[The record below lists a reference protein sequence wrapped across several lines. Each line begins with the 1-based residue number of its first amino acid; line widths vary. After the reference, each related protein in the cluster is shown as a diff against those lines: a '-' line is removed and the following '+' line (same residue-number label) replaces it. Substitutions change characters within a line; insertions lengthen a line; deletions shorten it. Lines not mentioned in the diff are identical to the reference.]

1 MDPFDPAHPQYNLNM
16 LAATS
21 VARLHRE
28 LVGFDKQA
36 APMREYLETMP
47 YRQLRRPET
56 VQQYVDHGGTKED
69 EIDLSGGGFGHW
81 LSHHWKEIGTGIATA
96 GLIAGQFIPGVD
108 VVEDAGLA
116 AEAGEAGA
124 EAGEAGADAGEAGAD
139 DDAVA
144 TKKNPYW
151 TKARA
156 AKFASRGKF
165 GVLIGGPQAV
175 SEYEGNQAG
184 PPSSGPSSSGPPP
197 APGDPYA
204 GARAVTEEGQSDR
217 SGGPSGAIDPYGWV
231 IEQISNPNFNSHPR
245 NLSCVM
251 DWNFF
256 LSRSTQK
263 LFDM

>member
-81 LSHHWKEIGTGIATA
+81 LSHHWKEIGTGIAGVA
-96 GLIAGQFIPGVD
+96 LLAGQFVPGVD

-184 PPSSGPSSSGPPP
+184 PPSSGPSSPGPPP
-197 APGDPYA
+197 ARGDPYA

-217 SGGPSGAIDPYGWV
+217 SGGPSGAIDPYG
-231 IEQISNPNFNSHPR
+231 
-245 NLSCVM
+245 
-251 DWNFF
+251 
-256 LSRSTQK
+256 
-263 LFDM
+263 

>member
-81 LSHHWKEIGTGIATA
+81 LSHHWKEIGTGIAGVA
-96 GLIAGQFIPGVD
+96 LLAGQFVPGVD
-108 VVEDAGLA
+108 VVEDGALAAEAG

-156 AKFASRGKF
+156 AKFASRGKY
-165 GVLIGGPQAV
+165 GVLIGGPQAL
-175 SEYEGNQAG
+175 SEYEGNQAAT
-184 PPSSGPSSSGPPP
+184 PPSNPSPSGLPSGPRT
-197 APGDPYA
+197 DPYA
-204 GARAVTEEGQSDR
+204 ASRAVNEEGQSDR
-217 SGGPSGAIDPYGWV
+217 SGGPSGAIDPYG
-231 IEQISNPNFNSHPR
+231 
-245 NLSCVM
+245 
-251 DWNFF
+251 
-256 LSRSTQK
+256 
-263 LFDM
+263 

>member
-81 LSHHWKEIGTGIATA
+81 FSHHWKEIGTGIAGVA
-96 GLIAGQFIPGVD
+96 LLAGQFVPGVD

-116 AEAGEAGA
+116 AEAAETGESA
-124 EAGEAGADAGEAGAD
+124 ADAGEEASSGWR
-139 DDAVA
+139 A
-144 TKKNPYW
+144 TKEGETPTNYW

-184 PPSSGPSSSGPPP
+184 PPSSGPSSPGPPP
-197 APGDPYA
+197 ARGDPYA

-217 SGGPSGAIDPYGWV
+217 SGGPAGAINPYG
-231 IEQISNPNFNSHPR
+231 
-245 NLSCVM
+245 
-251 DWNFF
+251 
-256 LSRSTQK
+256 
-263 LFDM
+263 

>member
-116 AEAGEAGA
+116 AEAAETGESA
-124 EAGEAGADAGEAGAD
+124 ADAGEEASSGWR
-139 DDAVA
+139 A
-144 TKKNPYW
+144 TKEGETPTNYW

-184 PPSSGPSSSGPPP
+184 PPSSGPSSPGPPP
-197 APGDPYA
+197 ARGDPYA

-217 SGGPSGAIDPYGWV
+217 SGGPAGAINPYG
-231 IEQISNPNFNSHPR
+231 
-245 NLSCVM
+245 
-251 DWNFF
+251 
-256 LSRSTQK
+256 
-263 LFDM
+263 

>member
-81 LSHHWKEIGTGIATA
+81 FSHHWKEIGTGIAGVA
-96 GLIAGQFIPGVD
+96 LLAGQFIPGVD
-108 VVEDAGLA
+108 VVEDGALA
-116 AEAGEAGA
+116 AEAA
-124 EAGEAGADAGEAGAD
+124 ADAGEAGEAGEE
-139 DDAVA
+139 ASSGWRA
-144 TKKNPYW
+144 TKEGETPTNYW

-156 AKFASRGKF
+156 AKFRSRGGM
-165 GVLIGGPQAV
+165 GVFAGGPTAY
-175 SEYEGNQAG
+175 SEYVQNNMGA
-184 PPSSGPSSSGPPP
+184 PPSSPSSPGPPP

-217 SGGPSGAIDPYGWV
+217 SGGPSGAIDPYG
-231 IEQISNPNFNSHPR
+231 
-245 NLSCVM
+245 
-251 DWNFF
+251 
-256 LSRSTQK
+256 
-263 LFDM
+263 

>member
-81 LSHHWKEIGTGIATA
+81 LSHHWKEIGTGIAGVA
-96 GLIAGQFIPGVD
+96 LLAGQFVPGVD

-156 AKFASRGKF
+156 AKFRSRGGI
-165 GVLIGGPQAV
+165 GVLTGGPQAY
-175 SEYEGNQAG
+175 SEYVQNNMGA
-184 PPSSGPSSSGPPP
+184 PPSNPSSSGLPSGPRT
-197 APGDPYA
+197 DPYA
-204 GARAVTEEGQSDR
+204 ASRAVNEEGQSDR
-217 SGGPSGAIDPYGWV
+217 SDGPAGAIDPYG
-231 IEQISNPNFNSHPR
+231 
-245 NLSCVM
+245 
-251 DWNFF
+251 
-256 LSRSTQK
+256 
-263 LFDM
+263 